1 MDRAV
6 TREPIWHKCSICH
19 NATFEKLDQFQQHL
33 FEVHSRKKD
42 SQYFCEY
49 NSNGNCFMWNG
60 KNSNESDYKK
70 HIVHDHAFRSIPC
83 LTTYRKTSDSKR
95 PTNEWNFYSASQS
108 LATVLNDPRRPRSK
122 DFFTKIWGDKFTDT
136 CPISP
141 PQHLP
146 VIRPQHFQTY
156 LKRIAKRHKKHV
168 ELEEKR
174 DKQDYPAEVLQ
185 QFPNLRL
192 SKSTDKVIYDLSEV
206 PSIFLEPHF
215 DLSKHETFFAVFPNI
230 FLTSDT
236 STHVN
241 VSTANIRIS
250 DKSIQEKLSHYLD
263 TVEVKIAQQVS
274 SKSEAFFHTMTSHDT
289 LMEQIRQSIQ
299 LTKDLRCRIRQV
311 DEKVVSKSMTI
322 LKNNTIILNHSNVI
336 DKLKLMATV
345 YHTQTTIQVLLS
357 AADYVAALD
366 LIYTTKDLLSKELSG
381 VHCFRHLTSEL
392 NEIIKMIDA
401 LMAGEFERCSS
412 ADLNRPLVGTCT
424 EVLEKDKLYSILM
437 GMLRRKNWAFLEA
450 YNKECVAA
458 ISAAIKK
465 SVIDIVSNSDVDHQV
480 NQSSSL
486 ESYLH
491 CLTANEWLSMLED
504 CSYTL
509 SLLLR
514 RIKAGY
520 IIMLHALNVSAKKL
534 NCHNENTIDLEEP
547 SFDSNLS
554 EEDYFKVKSK
564 LTNLLNSVTKYA
576 VEKYAQ
582 LVTKRS
588 SANFLNNAESEQVN
602 GNTEQF
608 NGDEESSNYCLSDQ
622 NQLLRLSDCIKQLSD
637 SYVEV
642 CSNQDIGFKIL
653 QTAMQSEANNF
664 IKKFHTEKI
673 NKLQLL
679 LDSENWRQKVVPS
692 EFQHLVEYIQNTG
705 QFSMPKLLSP
715 KTSTKPA
722 QMLMV
727 NDESFAVVGTILL
740 LIQMV
745 TEYCTKADEI
755 NLAAQSLLRYV
766 CDILREYNSRSYYL
780 VLQAKAISNRTGL
793 KKITCTNLVLS
804 LRALQL
810 LLWIMPF
817 IQTHF
822 SRFLDENQVST
833 IINRVKNDITKHIK
847 DIQDKLH
854 DIIKQIIMQQMSNWE
869 AKPPIPSKSFQ
880 NICKHICKLHEAIA
894 SILPKTQIQ
903 YLYRQIHITFKE
915 ILHECINKM
924 DNTNNDG
931 PLRGIVSSELMF
943 YIKSLESI
951 DALPKDE
958 MALQSMNDIWN
969 ENFSTNNANS
979 RMAND
984 HIM

>member
-6 TREPIWHKCSICH
+6 TREPIWQKCRFCQ
-19 NATFEKLDQFQQHL
+19 NATFEQLHQFERHL
-33 FEVHSRKKD
+33 YDVHSRRKD
-42 SQYFCEY
+42 GQYFCEY
-49 NSNGNCFMWNG
+49 GTTRVCC
-60 KNSNESDYKK
+60 KKSNESDYKI
-70 HIVHDHAFRSIPC
+70 HVVHNHAFQSANCVVP
-83 LTTYRKTSDSKR
+83 YRKTSDNKR
-95 PTNEWNFYSASQS
+95 PTDEWNFYSASQS

-122 DFFTKIWGDKFTDT
+122 DFFTKTWGDKFTDT
-136 CPISP
+136 SPIPP

-146 VIRPQHFQTY
+146 AIRPQYFQTY
-156 LKRIAKRHKKHV
+156 LKRIPKRHKKLV
-168 ELEEKR
+168 ELQQKK
-174 DKQDYPAEVLQ
+174 DKQDYPSEILQ

-192 SKSTDKVIYDLSEV
+192 TKSTDRVNYDLSEV
-206 PSIFLEPHF
+206 PTIFLEPDF
-215 DLSKHETFFAVFPNI
+215 DLSKRETLFTVFPNI

-236 STHVN
+236 HAN
-241 VSTANIRIS
+241 VGTANIRIS
-250 DKSIQEKLSHYLD
+250 DKSIYEKKLSHYLD

-274 SKSEAFFHTMTSHDT
+274 SKSEEFFHTMTSHDT
-289 LMEQIRQSIQ
+289 LMEQIRLSIQ
-299 LTKDLRCRIRQV
+299 LAQNLRCRIRQV
-311 DEKVVSKSMTI
+311 DEKFVLKPLTI
-322 LKNNTIILNHSNVI
+322 LKTKTTILNHTNI
-336 DKLKLMATV
+336 IEKLKLMATV
-345 YHTQTTIQVLLS
+345 YHTQTTIQQLLS
-357 AADYVAALD
+357 TADYVAALD

-381 VHCFRHLTSEL
+381 VHCFRYLTSEL

-412 ADLNRPLVGTCT
+412 ADLNRPLVDTDS
-424 EVLEKDKLYSILM
+424 EVLEKDKLFSTLM

-450 YNKECVAA
+450 YSKECETA

-465 SVIDIVSNSDVDHQV
+465 SVIDTVANSDVDHQI
-480 NQSSSL
+480 NHSSNL

-491 CLTANEWLSMLED
+491 CLTTNEWLNMLED

-520 IIMLHALNVSAKKL
+520 NIMQHALNVSAKKL
-534 NCHNENTIDLEEP
+534 NSHNENTVEFEEP
-547 SFDSNLS
+547 SFDYNLT
-554 EEDYFKVKSK
+554 EEDYIKVKAK
-564 LTNLLNSVTKYA
+564 LTNLLNSITECA
-576 VEKYAQ
+576 VVKYAQ
-582 LVTKRS
+582 LVTKSS
-588 SANFLNNAESEQVN
+588 SANSESEKVN
-602 GNTEQF
+602 DITEQH
-608 NGDEESSNYCLSDQ
+608 NGDEESRNYCLSDQ
-622 NQLLRLSDCIKQLSD
+622 KQLLRLSGCIKHLSD
-637 SYVEV
+637 CYVEV
-642 CSNQDIGFKIL
+642 CPNQDVGFKIL

-692 EFQHLVEYIQNTG
+692 DFQNLVEYIQTTG
-705 QFSMPKLLSP
+705 QFPMSKSSP
-715 KTSTKPA
+715 KTSTKTSA

-727 NDESFAVVGTILL
+727 NDESFAVVATVLL

-766 CDILREYNSRSYYL
+766 CEILREYNSRSYHL
-780 VLQAKAISNRTGL
+780 VLQAKAISNKTGL

-810 LLWIMPF
+810 LLWIIPY

-822 SRFLDENQVST
+822 SNFLEESQVNT
-833 IINRVKNDITKHIK
+833 ILNRVKNDITKHIK

-854 DIIKQIIMQQMSNWE
+854 DIVKQIIMQQMSNWE

-880 NICKHICKLHEAIA
+880 TICKHICKLHEAI
-894 SILPKTQIQ
+894 SNILPKIQIQ
-903 YLYRQIHITFKE
+903 YLYRRIHITFKE

-951 DALPKDE
+951 DALPKEE
-958 MALQSMNDIWN
+958 MALQSMNDIWD
-969 ENFSTNNANS
+969 ENFSTNNS
-979 RMAND
+979 
-984 HIM
+984 H

>member
-1 MDRAV
+1 MDRVV
-6 TREPIWHKCSICH
+6 TREPIWQKCKFCH
-19 NATFEKLDQFQQHL
+19 NATFEQLHQFERHL
-33 FEVHSRKKD
+33 YDVHSRRKD
-42 SQYFCEY
+42 GQYFCEY
-49 NSNGNCFMWNG
+49 GATRICC
-60 KNSNESDYKK
+60 KKANESDYKM
-70 HIVHDHAFRSIPC
+70 HVVHNHAFQSVNCVIP
-83 LTTYRKTSDSKR
+83 YRKTSDNKR
-95 PTNEWNFYSASQS
+95 PTDEWNFYSASQS
-108 LATVLNDPRRPRSK
+108 LATVINDPRRPRSK

-136 CPISP
+136 SPIPP

-146 VIRPQHFQTY
+146 VIKPQYFQTY
-156 LKRIAKRHKKHV
+156 LKRIPKRHKKLV
-168 ELEEKR
+168 EPQQKKE
-174 DKQDYPAEVLQ
+174 KQDYPSEILQ

-192 SKSTDKVIYDLSEV
+192 TKSTDRVSYDLSEV
-206 PSIFLEPHF
+206 PSIFLEPQF
-215 DLSKHETFFAVFPNI
+215 DLSNRETLFTVFPNI

-236 STHVN
+236 HVN
-241 VSTANIRIS
+241 DVTANIRIS
-250 DKSIQEKLSHYLD
+250 DKSIHEKKLSHYLD

-289 LMEQIRQSIQ
+289 LMEQIRLSIQ
-299 LTKDLRCRIRQV
+299 LAQNLRCRIRQV
-311 DEKVVSKSMTI
+311 NEKFVSKPLTI
-322 LKNNTIILNHSNVI
+322 LKTKTTILNHTNI
-336 DKLKLMATV
+336 IEKLKLMATV

-412 ADLNRPLVGTCT
+412 ADLNRPLVGTDT
-424 EVLEKDKLYSILM
+424 EVLEKDKLFSILM

-450 YNKECVAA
+450 YSKECETA

-465 SVIDIVSNSDVDHQV
+465 SVIDTVANSDVDHQI
-480 NQSSSL
+480 NQSSNL

-491 CLTANEWLSMLED
+491 CLTTNEWLNMLED

-520 IIMLHALNVSAKKL
+520 NIMQHALNVSAKKF
-534 NCHNENTIDLEEP
+534 NSHNDNTIDLEEP
-547 SFDSNLS
+547 SFDYNLS
-554 EEDYFKVKSK
+554 EEDYIKVRAK
-564 LTNLLNSVTKYA
+564 LTNLLNSITECA
-576 VEKYAQ
+576 VVKYAQ
-582 LVTKRS
+582 LVNKSS
-588 SANFLNNAESEQVN
+588 SANAESEQLSSV
-602 GNTEQF
+602 TEQL
-608 NGDEESSNYCLSDQ
+608 NGDNESRNYCLSDQ
-622 NQLLRLSDCIKQLSD
+622 KQLLRLSECIKHLSKC
-637 SYVEV
+637 YVEV
-642 CSNQDIGFKIL
+642 CPNQDVGFKIL

-692 EFQHLVEYIQNTG
+692 EFQHLVEYIQTTG
-705 QFSMPKLLSP
+705 QFTMPKPLSP

-722 QMLMV
+722 QILIV
-727 NDESFAVVGTILL
+727 NDESFAVVGTVLL

-745 TEYCTKADEI
+745 TEYCIKADEI

-780 VLQAKAISNRTGL
+780 VLQAKAISNKTGL

-810 LLWIMPF
+810 LLWIVPY

-822 SRFLDENQVST
+822 CSFLEESQVNT
-833 IINRVKNDITKHIK
+833 ILNRVKNDITKHIK

-854 DIIKQIIMQQMSNWE
+854 DIVKQIIMQQMSNWE

-880 NICKHICKLHEAIA
+880 NICKHICKLHEAIS
-894 SILPKTQIQ
+894 SILPKIQIQ
-903 YLYRQIHITFKE
+903 YLYRRIHITFKE

-951 DALPKDE
+951 DALPKEE

-969 ENFSTNNANS
+969 ENFSTNNS
-979 RMAND
+979 
-984 HIM
+984 H